1 MGDLT
6 GLATSF
12 YGGISMARVVKLK
25 EQSSRS
31 TAKAPSIRGQTPD
44 IYRSVRDRICS
55 LHYPPG
61 TLLGESAL
69 AEEFDVSRTPIR
81 QVLQRLEYE
90 GLVETK
96 NGVGTIVSGVEFRE
110 YRDTYNFRLRLSE
123 MLGDFCSPGDA
134 PQALER
140 IERLIPR
147 AAKLSSGPKNYDE
160 FWSILHELHFAIN
173 ELIRN
178 RELRQTHDRCYFQAS
193 RVWYNFVTDLWDEE
207 VEYLNRELEECC
219 RALRAADM
227 RALGLVQ
234 RNYISFGLARIAR
247 FITG

>member
-1 MGDLT
+1 
-6 GLATSF
+6 
-12 YGGISMARVVKLK
+12 MARVVKLK
-25 EQSSRS
+25 GQAPRPTS
-31 TAKAPSIRGQTPD
+31 KAPAVRGQTPD
-44 IYRSVRDRICS
+44 IYRTLRDRICS

-61 TLLGESAL
+61 TVLGETVL
-69 AEEFDVSRTPIR
+69 AEEFEVSRTPIR

-96 NGVGTIVSGVEFRE
+96 NGVGTIVSGVDFRD

-123 MLGDFCSPGDA
+123 MLGDFCSPTDA

-147 AAKLSSGPKNYDE
+147 AAALSNASRNFDE
-160 FWSILHELHFAIN
+160 FWAILHELHFSIN

-193 RVWYNFVTDLWDEE
+193 RVWYNFVSDLWEE
-207 VEYLNRELEECC
+207 EIEYLNRELEECC

>member
-1 MGDLT
+1 
-6 GLATSF
+6 
-12 YGGISMARVVKLK
+12 MARVVKLK
-25 EQSSRS
+25 GQALRPTS
-31 TAKAPSIRGQTPD
+31 KAPAVRGQTAD
-44 IYRSVRDRICS
+44 IYRTLRDRICS

-61 TLLGESAL
+61 TLLGETVL
-69 AEEFDVSRTPIR
+69 AEEFEVSRTPIR

-96 NGVGTIVSGVEFRE
+96 NGVGTIVSGVDFRE

-123 MLGDFCSPGDA
+123 MLGDFCSPTDA

-140 IERLIPR
+140 IERLVPR
-147 AAKLSSGPKNYDE
+147 AAALSNTSRNFDE
-160 FWSILHELHFAIN
+160 FWAILHELHFAIN

-193 RVWYNFVTDLWDEE
+193 RVWYNFVSDLWEEE
-207 VEYLNRELEECC
+207 VEYLNHELEECC

>member
-1 MGDLT
+1 
-6 GLATSF
+6 
-12 YGGISMARVVKLK
+12 MARVVKLK
-25 EQSSRS
+25 GQALRPTS
-31 TAKAPSIRGQTPD
+31 KAPAVRGQMPD
-44 IYRSVRDRICS
+44 IYLTLRDRICS

-61 TLLGESAL
+61 TLLGETVL
-69 AEEFDVSRTPIR
+69 AEEFEVSRTPIR

-96 NGVGTIVSGVEFRE
+96 NGVGTIVSGVDFRE

-123 MLGDFCSPGDA
+123 MLGDFCSPTDA

-140 IERLIPR
+140 IERLVPR
-147 AAKLSSGPKNYDE
+147 AAALSNASRDFDE
-160 FWSILHELHFAIN
+160 FWAILHELHFAIN

-193 RVWYNFVTDLWDEE
+193 RVWYNFVSDLWEEE
-207 VEYLNRELEECC
+207 VEYLKRELEECC

>member
-1 MGDLT
+1 MG
-6 GLATSF
+6 
-12 YGGISMARVVKLK
+12 RVVKLK
-25 EQSSRS
+25 GPGSRPARK
-31 TAKAPSIRGQTPD
+31 TPAVRNQTPD
-44 IYRSVRDRICS
+44 IYTTVRDRICS

-61 TLLGESAL
+61 TLLGESLL
-69 AEEFDVSRTPIR
+69 AEEFEVSRTPIR

-96 NGVGTIVSGVEFRE
+96 NGVGTIVSGVDFRE

-123 MLGDFCSPGDA
+123 MLGDFCSPTDA
-134 PQALER
+134 PKALER
-140 IERLIPR
+140 IEQLVPR
-147 AAKLSSGPKNYDE
+147 AAALLTSRHDFDE
-160 FWSILHELHFAIN
+160 FWSILHELHFSIN

-178 RELRQTHDRCYFQAS
+178 KDLRQTHDRCYFQAS